1 MAGSLLSYVDLEKRV
16 RPEHSL
22 HVIRGPVNSALYSP
36 FGRDSM
42 PPERLRRALLLQ
54 AFFSIRSERHLVERI
69 EFDLLFRCFV
79 GLGVDP
85 HVTAATEGEGPAFKR
100 AFFG

>member
-1 MAGSLLSYVDLEKRV
+1 MAVSSFSCVDLEKRV
-16 RPEHSL
+16 RPEHLL

-36 FGRDSM
+36 FGRDSI

-54 AFFSIRSERHLVERI
+54 AFYSIRSERHLVERI

-85 HVTAATEGEGPAFKR
+85 HVTGAAEGKGSAFMR
-100 AFFG
+100 VFLG

>member
-1 MAGSLLSYVDLEKRV
+1 MAGSPFSCVDLEKRV

-22 HVIRGPVNSALYSP
+22 HVIRDLVKCALYSRL
-36 FGRDSM
+36 GRDSI

-54 AFFSIRSERHLVERI
+54 AFYSIRSERHLVERI

-85 HVTAATEGEGPAFKR
+85 RVTGAGEGKGSAFKR
-100 AFFG
+100 VFLG